1 MNTTNEKKTFS
12 ENFTRADGSVD
23 NVSSKKR
30 GRRQTLAF
38 LSHLSID
45 GATYAAQ
52 IEISD
57 IHADIFPN
65 KALHSIHF
73 GCRCGL
79 RQESM

>member
-12 ENFTRADGSVD
+12 DTFTRTDGFVD

-30 GRRQTLAF
+30 GSRQTLAF

-52 IEISD
+52 IEIS
-57 IHADIFPN
+57 AVT
-65 KALHSIHF
+65 
-73 GCRCGL
+73 
-79 RQESM
+79 